1 MESVQVYLV
10 CDVKEC
16 CPAFLPS
23 CLRREFCPSLDY
35 RYTGRHISVVV
46 VERRHPGSNA
56 DLQLPEHKD
65 EGLSTQQHPAKTDWY
80 NMGSLTSPAPH
91 IHNCAQPLRCRVR
104 CPCVE
109 VIRPLQTSQYR
120 HQRIL
125 PNHHRLPQADSSR

>member
-46 VERRHPGSNA
+46 VESLSAAEYAAPAWKSSAHCKQVNTAINEFCRIITGCLKPTPLDKLHPLAGIAPPDIRRKVA
-56 DLQLPEHKD
+56 AEVV
-65 EGLSTQQHPAKTDWY
+65 TY
-80 NMGSLTSPAPH
+80 NK
-91 IHNCAQPLRCRVR
+91 
-104 CPCVE
+104 
-109 VIRPLQTSQYR
+109 
-120 HQRIL
+120 QR
-125 PNHHRLPQADSSR
+125 D